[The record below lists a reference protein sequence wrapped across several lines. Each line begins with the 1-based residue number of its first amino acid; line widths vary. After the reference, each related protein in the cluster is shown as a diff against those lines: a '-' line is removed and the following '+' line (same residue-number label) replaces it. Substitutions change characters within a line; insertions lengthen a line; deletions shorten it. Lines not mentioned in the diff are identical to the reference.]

1 MPDIDIRMTDNS
13 REIEREFESAVNA
26 ALHRMGL
33 QAVRFAVDKI
43 SSYPAVDTGLLRNSI
58 TYAVSGQEAFTQSY
72 RADTGTETGS
82 YSGTAPNESD
92 PNKKSVY
99 IGTNVAYAQYV
110 ELSVRGKTGRP
121 FIKPAASEHS
131 DVYRRILE
139 DELKG

>member
-1 MPDIDIRMTDNS
+1 
-13 REIEREFESAVNA
+13 
-26 ALHRMGL
+26 MGL

-82 YSGTAPNESD
+82 YSGTVPNESD

-99 IGTNVAYAQYV
+99 IGTNVEYAPYV
-110 ELSVRGKTGRP
+110 ELGVRGKTGRP